1 MTLYCNP
8 DWQVVLESK
17 QFATFEQIWNAPV
30 EWIDEPNRNRGGWS
44 GVGRVQFEMHGELV
58 TLYIKKQQNHASR
71 SFWHPFS
78 GQPTFAKEF
87 RMMRYL
93 SQYGVVTP
101 EVVFFAQ
108 RKNHAGQQAILIT
121 RNLDG
126 YFGLDQINRH
136 ELSVADQHALIAE
149 VAKAVRQMH
158 NLGVQ
163 HRALYTKH
171 IFVKTQARDFQVRD
185 FRVHDFQVHNFKVA
199 FIDFEKSRK
208 MLLPSLQGVSD
219 LITLNYRTAGWSS
232 PHRLYFLKK
241 YYAYE
246 RLSGFY
252 KTLARWIAY
261 KSLKKA
267 TPMET

>member
-8 DWQVVLESK
+8 DWQPELESK
-17 QFATFEQIWNAPV
+17 QFATFEQIWNAPI
-30 EWIDEPNRNRGGWS
+30 EWIDAPNRNRGGWS
-44 GVGRVQFEMHGELV
+44 GVGRMQFEMHGTPV
-58 TLYIKKQQNHASR
+58 TLYIKKQQNHTSR

-78 GQPTFAKEF
+78 GEPTFAKEF

-93 SQYGVVTP
+93 SQHSVVTP

-108 RKNHAGQQAILIT
+108 RKNSAGQQAILIT

-126 YFGLDQINRH
+126 YCGLDQINRH
-136 ELSVADQHALIAE
+136 ELPIAGQYALIAE

-158 NLGVQ
+158 TAGIQ

-171 IFVKTQARDFQVRD
+171 IFVKAQMQDYQA
-185 FRVHDFQVHNFKVA
+185 HDYQVA

-208 MLLPSLQGVSD
+208 MLLPSLQAISD
-219 LITLNYRTAGWSS
+219 LITLNYRTAGCSE
-232 PHRLYFLKK
+232 PHRLYFFKK
-241 YYAYE
+241 YYTCR

-252 KTLARWIAY
+252 KTLARWITR
-261 KSLKKA
+261 KSLKKQHQWKF
-267 TPMET
+267 ES